1 MGYFE
6 RHLSAVGEAV
16 DEGIDRARDKTRDL
30 CDSSGWSDRAER
42 VREQARERS
51 DTARRAVAG
60 LWRDQGEDRQRTL
73 IAVLAA
79 AGVVALA
86 LVGRS
91 LLTDK
96 PEGPSRAELELVG
109 RARTQSATGGHWA
122 ATGKPTSATP
132 WGRP

>member
-6 RHLSAVGEAV
+6 RHLSAVGEV
-16 DEGIDRARDKTRDL
+16 MDEGIDRARDKTRDL

-42 VREQARERS
+42 ARDHARERTE
-51 DTARRAVAG
+51 DAHRAITGWWRAVG
-60 LWRDQGEDRQRTL
+60 QDRQRT
-73 IAVLAA
+73 ILAA
-79 AGVVALA
+79 LGAGAVIAAALT
-86 LVGRS
+86 GRS

-96 PEGPSRAELELVG
+96 PAGPSREEMLLVEHAK
-109 RARTQSATGGHWA
+109 RQSATGGHWA